1 MPETRELMARR
12 GGAAAVGEL
21 SGGFFIRRVT
31 SPGAVA
37 AAAAAAAARK
47 RRLRR
52 DSATDNKENVAPWGP
67 VGRHPSRTRRS
78 PLPEWYPR
86 TPLRDITAIV
96 RAIERQRRSRR
107 RATAAQQRTREGT
120 EAASPPRDMTS
131 SPQEPSDSNEDTALI
146 HTVAPSDVSNTTS
159 LASPTEGLNSSP
171 SPTALSLPTSEPSPQ
186 TQSAS
191 NDLSPAVNEKLS
203 SLIDEM
209 QRLVMENLR
218 RAPQAAQPC
227 KKKSTTATQRSSVLM
242 SMR

>member
-1 MPETRELMARR
+1 MLETGELMVLGR
-12 GGAAAVGEL
+12 GAAAVGEL

-31 SPGAVA
+31 SPGALA
-37 AAAAAAAARK
+37 AAAAAAAARR
-47 RRLRR
+47 RRLLRHLP
-52 DSATDNKENVAPWGP
+52 TKGKENMPRWAA
-67 VGRHPSRTRRS
+67 RSRTRRS

-96 RAIERQRRSRR
+96 RAIDRQDRGRR
-107 RATAAQQRTREGT
+107 RATAAQQRTREGV
-120 EAASPPRDMTS
+120 EVSPSPDTTS
-131 SPQEPSDSNEDTALI
+131 SPQEPSL
-146 HTVAPSDVSNTTS
+146 S
-159 LASPTEGLNSSP
+159 LSHS
-171 SPTALSLPTSEPSPQ
+171 LSLPTSEPSLQ

-227 KKKSTTATQRSSVLM
+227 EKKSTTATQRSRVLK